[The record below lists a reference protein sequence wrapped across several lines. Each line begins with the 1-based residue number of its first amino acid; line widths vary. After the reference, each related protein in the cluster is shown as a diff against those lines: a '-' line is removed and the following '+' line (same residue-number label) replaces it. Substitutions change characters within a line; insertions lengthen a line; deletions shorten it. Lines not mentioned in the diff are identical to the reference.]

1 MTELAFANG
10 FRLPEE
16 SGNRGGWF
24 SAKVQEL
31 ARQHAASAIAELA
44 RLAVKARSE
53 TARIAA
59 IRELL
64 DRRGR

>member
-31 ARQHAASAIAELA
+31 ARQHAPSAIEPPGPAQRPGRNRQA
-44 RLAVKARSE
+44 GRRLQVA
-53 TARIAA
+53 
-59 IRELL
+59 
-64 DRRGR
+64 GRYLG